1 MGAQTIQST
10 TPLTLTTTV
19 HPADYQ
25 ALGFPF
31 PTTPLISVMADTG
44 CQSWLTSLQV
54 IQRLGLTKHNLIPVT
69 MHMYAANNNN
79 IKILG
84 AVILR
89 LTGPSRS
96 GKTLE
101 TRQIVYVTTDSNKFF
116 LSREACTELGLIT
129 TTFPTVGEAV
139 DELRTSNPFM
149 KTPNSVLHNPTDNP
163 CNCPRRQLPP
173 PKPTQP
179 PFPATPA
186 NRQRGFSTIMVPDS
200 IPAPTNH

>member
-1 MGAQTIQST
+1 MSIFECTYKA
-10 TPLTLTTTV
+10 
-19 HPADYQ
+19 
-25 ALGFPF
+25 
-31 PTTPLISVMADTG
+31 
-44 CQSWLTSLQV
+44 TSLQV
-54 IQRLGLTKHNLIPVT
+54 IQCLGLTKHNLIPVT
-69 MHMYAANNNN
+69 MHMYAANNHN

-96 GKTLE
+96 GMTLE
-101 TRQIVYVTTDSNKFF
+101 TRQIVYVTTDSIKFF

-129 TTFPTVGEAV
+129 TAFPMVGEAV
-139 DELRTSNPFM
+139 DQLRTSNPFM
-149 KTPNSVLHNPTDNP
+149 KTPNSVLHNLTDNP
-163 CNCPRRQLPP
+163 CNCPHRQLPP

-186 NRQRGFSTIMVPDS
+186 NCQRGFSTIMVPAHS